1 MHIVILSGSQSKPFL
16 SGMGNLW
23 ENISSASIPMVSV
36 MPYQYPPLPP
46 VDIETGMSPQ
56 GFMLCTVP
64 SQQLSSLSMFDIRD
78 PRSPNQGHDLS
89 IKGAFSAPTG
99 DPLHPGETDEQSQ
112 QMGTKKRSKLGY
124 HRISVACGHCR
135 RRKIRCITSSSDVQG
150 RCINCIRLRKECS
163 CFPVDQTST
172 YDSRA
177 KKTSRSSTEVKG
189 NSATTISNPVKQPR
203 KLRPPFSPSTKNAT
217 SIAVPTAIEVT
228 RTEGFP
234 PEMRASYASPT
245 NQKPFGIRNQ
255 DLSNWM
261 LADADQSPTSN
272 TGELNPTWQTYPSE
286 SPMSTQFSPF
296 ASVPLSSV
304 GWTSGSSKPT
314 SHGDVDLAWGPYA
327 HPVRSMLYGG
337 EPLASYHPS
346 QYPLMASSRQ
356 FERRPSALSDVY
368 ITSMSG
374 VIPGFEACTSSNMNP
389 TVPLSAGAV
398 TPANHPA
405 WDQSQPLP
413 GYTFTKN
420 QDAYAGG
427 WPSGRNGR
435 VHPLQV
441 AGPSQTQSAIQ

>member
-1 MHIVILSGSQSKPFL
+1 IQGYNIPAIAIAIPSTAQSKPFL
-16 SGMGNLW
+16 SSMGNLW

-46 VDIETGMSPQ
+46 VDIET
-56 GFMLCTVP
+56 
-64 SQQLSSLSMFDIRD
+64 
-78 PRSPNQGHDLS
+78 
-89 IKGAFSAPTG
+89 
-99 DPLHPGETDEQSQ
+99 
-112 QMGTKKRSKLGY
+112 
-124 HRISVACGHCR
+124 
-135 RRKIRCITSSSDVQG
+135 
-150 RCINCIRLRKECS
+150 
-163 CFPVDQTST
+163 
-172 YDSRA
+172 
-177 KKTSRSSTEVKG
+177 
-189 NSATTISNPVKQPR
+189 
-203 KLRPPFSPSTKNAT
+203 
-217 SIAVPTAIEVT
+217 VPTAIEVT

-296 ASVPLSSV
+296 ASVPPSSV

-389 TVPLSAGAV
+389 AVPLSAGAV